1 MATTTQPT
9 IIWKQYK
16 IGTDDKLTEGQTL
29 NGNIV
34 DYQAVQA
41 GQYSPAICVRPQ
53 FSTNDSNSGS
63 IGSVR
68 LWWSTTTASNPSGGN
83 TDLPANQWVLKYFVS
98 DCDEVIYG
106 DKSTTTTNAQR
117 CAKMLNYL
125 SSSERV
131 NTVAMGR
138 TFKTDDIVNNVNG
151 WAWCKSVWENSTA
164 VSTTVGVSMQPV
176 PFTGYKSSIAQY
188 EEQYETKYGVKQGSK
203 IWLSTVFGI
212 TDGSSYKPGT
222 LMNYA
227 AGGVL
232 YSTYK
237 CNVKGYVNGNDSSET
252 ISGFPY
258 IFFTIQAP
266 TDADAGTYSGW
277 ACRISYIWPYTAST
291 TTTTN

>member
-16 IGTDDKLTEGQTL
+16 IGTDDKLTAGQTL
-29 NGNIV
+29 NGNTV

-53 FSTNDSNSGS
+53 FSTDDSNSGS

-68 LWWSTTTASNPSGGN
+68 LWWSTTTASDPSGGN
-83 TDLPANQWVLKYFVS
+83 LDLPSYKWVLKYFVS
-98 DCDEVIYG
+98 DCDEIIYG
-106 DKSTTTTNAQR
+106 DKSTTTSNDQR
-117 CAKMLNYL
+117 CVKMLKFL

-131 NTVAMGR
+131 TKVATGR
-138 TFKTDDIVNNVNG
+138 TFAASEIANNVTG
-151 WAWCKSVWENSTA
+151 WAWCKSVWENSNA
-164 VSTTVGVSMQPV
+164 VSTTTGISMQPV
-176 PFTGYKSSIAQY
+176 PFSGYKDSIAQH
-188 EEQYETKYGVKQGSK
+188 ESQYQTKYSGTTW
-203 IWLSTVFGI
+203 ISTVFGMAADA
-212 TDGSSYKPGT
+212 TYTSGQ
-222 LMNYA
+222 LMDYA

-232 YSTYK
+232 TSTYK
-237 CNVKGYVNGNDSSET
+237 CNVKGFVNGNNSSDT

-258 IFFTIQAP
+258 IFFTIKAP
-266 TDADAGTYSGW
+266 TDAAAGTWSGW